1 MTGEERVVWQ
11 GQSGEQYS
19 YWVFDIDE
27 TFDKAPGNYIFAM
40 RRDNNTWRALYV
52 GQTKDLSERLTDSH
66 EKKRCAVRLGATHI
80 HAHANKNG
88 EAARLKEEGDLIR
101 GMAPR
106 CNEQGL

>member
-1 MTGEERVVWQ
+1 MTQEEHVVWT
-11 GQSGEQYS
+11 GKSGAAYS
-19 YWVFDIDE
+19 YWVFDVDE
-27 TFDKAPGNYIFAM
+27 GFSSAPGNYIFAM
-40 RRDNNTWRALYV
+40 RATNGGWRALYV
-52 GQTKDLSERLTDSH
+52 GQTSDLGARLTDAH